1 VLLCLPKITLTRTV
15 ITSTPAVTVA
25 ARSLPRGTILSAP
38 INLAQCNAQ
47 SLQTD
52 EAVANELLSGVE
64 DFSTAASVNRYLG
77 NLLKQIARKRIHGR
91 DAIAQAYVCQLLLN
105 SLPALDRQR
114 ERENPEPTVA
124 ERHAEFLAQLR
135 ANMLP
140 GRYPSPSAST
150 DPGPKPES
158 HDDLQPA
165 YEGHR

>member
-1 VLLCLPKITLTRTV
+1 MSAQNHSDSHCHHINARGHRC
-15 ITSTPAVTVA
+15 
-25 ARSLPRGTILSAP
+25 RSLLAQGHDSLCSHH
-38 INLAQCNAQ
+38 LAQCNAQ

-52 EAVANELLSGVE
+52 EALANELLSGVE

-77 NLLKQIARKRIHGR
+77 NLLKQIARKRIHRR

-114 ERENPEPTVA
+114 ERENPEPTAA

-140 GRYPSPSAST
+140 GRYPPPSAST
-150 DPGPKPES
+150 DPGPEPES

>member
-15 ITSTPAVTVA
+15 IISTPAVTVA

-38 INLAQCNAQ
+38 ITSLNATP

-77 NLLKQIARKRIHGR
+77 NLLKQIARKRIHRR

-150 DPGPKPES
+150 DPGPEPES
-158 HDDLQPA
+158 HNDLQPA